1 MLSLSK
7 HGGQGLC
14 ARVFDRLRLTG
25 LLFVISSLMSAKLQT
40 KSPQLILIQPQPV
53 FQVPHIFL

>member
-14 ARVFDRLRLTG
+14 ARVFDRLRLTVP
-25 LLFVISSLMSAKLQT
+25 LLSFHIQSSPDLNIRQNKRKMAGVQ
-40 KSPQLILIQPQPV
+40 
-53 FQVPHIFL
+53 FLKV

>member
-14 ARVFDRLRLTG
+14 ARVFDRLRLTVP
-25 LLFVISSLMSAKLQT
+25 LLSFYLWSSSDLNTRQDKRKTAGV
-40 KSPQLILIQPQPV
+40 QLLKV
-53 FQVPHIFL
+53 